1 FPSLSEKLDGNSP
14 ASGLMST
21 LRINLITIVSF
32 TKIAKYSALHLSLN
46 LKTQNSFNACD
57 DAQAGRYLFF

>member
-1 FPSLSEKLDGNSP
+1 M
-14 ASGLMST
+14 AT